1 MVFLLVSD
9 GIPSGLRWYS
19 FWSQAVFLLVSDGIP
34 SGLRRYSFWSPMV
47 FLLVSN
53 GIPSDLRWYS
63 FWSQMVFLLVSDGI
77 PSGLRWYSFW
87 SQMVFLL
94 VSDGIPSGLIIWYS
108 FWFKLVCIVNACV
121 KFHKPDLRILPN
133 SKSISDRVPKYLFII
148 IISPRSLQ
156 NNYPVN
162 NLYHREP
169 TSVHMPISS
178 DQHTIRHGSPSK
190 TATPAAVII
199 AFAGSSVILTLIML
213 QIIFLH
219 YHPTKY
225 YATM

>member
-1 MVFLLVSD
+1 MCQ
-9 GIPSGLRWYS
+9 I
-19 FWSQAVFLLVSDGIP
+19 SQT
-34 SGLRRYSFWSPMV
+34 R
-47 FLLVSN
+47 
-53 GIPSDLRWYS
+53 
-63 FWSQMVFLLVSDGI
+63 
-77 PSGLRWYSFW
+77 
-87 SQMVFLL
+87 
-94 VSDGIPSGLIIWYS
+94 
-108 FWFKLVCIVNACV
+108 
-121 KFHKPDLRILPN
+121 LRILPN
-133 SKSISDRVPKYLFII
+133 SMSISDRVPKYLLFII

-199 AFAGSSVILTLIML
+199 AFAGSSVILTIIML

-225 YATM
+225 YATVIYFANNMIYLYQLSSIISIFYKNVMIIIMKLECNVTVTSSMVY